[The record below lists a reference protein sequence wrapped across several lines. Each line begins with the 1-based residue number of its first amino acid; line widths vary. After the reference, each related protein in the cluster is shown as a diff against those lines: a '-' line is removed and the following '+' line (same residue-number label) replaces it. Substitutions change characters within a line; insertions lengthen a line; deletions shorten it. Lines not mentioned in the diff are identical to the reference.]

1 MGLLLHKLVN
11 KRLIF
16 TDRVAQYIQRDEY
29 ILLERYYGEVRGSSF
44 STPIR
49 GGFIILSN
57 YKRSN

>member
-16 TDRVAQYIQRDEY
+16 TDRVAQYIEY

>member
-16 TDRVAQYIQRDEY
+16 TDRVAQYI
-29 ILLERYYGEVRGSSF
+29 LLERYYGEVRGSSY